1 MSTRFIYPPPK
12 DGKPFRLSLGLREL
26 DPVNWIEAGS
36 DLVEQVK
43 QRNELLE
50 TKRNIV
56 FQEVAGYEE
65 AALTYARALKDN
77 LGKFHSDYVV
87 TGDQITHNP
96 TGISVNLLEDHPFV
110 QLARVIAEDLCLL
123 SYENSTWNLVAGVV
137 IFPSR
142 WKLLEKIGKNIDA
155 IHEPVPGYQGALQP
169 LMVDTFNKIKPDRPV
184 WRRNWSLHETE
195 ELHEPTYI
203 PHKVEISDYWW
214 RTERQ
219 TLTKSESNQFLLF
232 TIRNRNEPFK
242 WIKEDPQ
249 ATTEFIKTL
258 QSLDPQMLEYKR
270 LAQASGGLI
279 EFLKN

>member
-26 DPVNWIEAGS
+26 DPANWIEVGS
-36 DLVEQVK
+36 DLVEQLK

-123 SYENSTWNLVAGVV
+123 SYENSTWNLVSGVV

-142 WKLLEKIGKNIDA
+142 WKLLEKIGKNIDS
-155 IHEPVPGYQGALQP
+155 IHEPVPGYQGSLQP

>member
-26 DPVNWIEAGS
+26 DPANWIEAGS
-36 DLVEQVK
+36 DLVEQLK
-43 QRNELLE
+43 QRNELLD
-50 TKRNIV
+50 TKRSVV
-56 FQEVAGYEE
+56 FQEVAGYED
-65 AALTYARALKDN
+65 AALTYARVIKDN
-77 LGKFHSDYVV
+77 LSKFHSDYAV
-87 TGDQITHNP
+87 TGDQITHKP

-110 QLARVIAEDLCLL
+110 QLAQVITEDLCLL
-123 SYENSTWNLVAGVV
+123 SHEDSTWKLVAGVV

-142 WKLLEKIGKNIDA
+142 WKLLEKIGKNIDS
-155 IHEPVPGYQGALQP
+155 IHEPVPGYAGALQP
-169 LMVDTFNKIKPDRPV
+169 LMVDTFNKIKSERPV

-195 ELHEPTYI
+195 ELHEPSYT
-203 PHKVEISDYWW
+203 PHNVAISDYWW

-232 TIRNRNEPFK
+232 TIRNRSEPFK
-242 WIKEDPQ
+242 WIKEDPE
-249 ATTEFIKTL
+249 ATAEFIKTL

-270 LAQASGGLI
+270 LAQANAGLI